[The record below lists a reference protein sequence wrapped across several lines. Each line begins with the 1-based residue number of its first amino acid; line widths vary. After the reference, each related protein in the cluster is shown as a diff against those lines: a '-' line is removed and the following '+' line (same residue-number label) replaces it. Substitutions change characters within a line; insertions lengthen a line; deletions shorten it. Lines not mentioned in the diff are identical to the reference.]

1 MIPQQ
6 INRAVL
12 DFCRRLEHE
21 EAGRLPFRKTLF
33 EGISNAWLAEQA
45 SLQRLATS
53 KLPEWAGLDNIV
65 FPDRQALEQCT
76 SSLAANWKKSLLP
89 PGIRVLADASAGLG
103 VDAFSLAEKAER
115 TILFEPDAN
124 RAAALR
130 YNSTALQRAD
140 AEVKEHALSEEELKK
155 LAEGGSGFLLYAD
168 PDRRRED
175 GKRKVHWTEC
185 TPDVRMF
192 HRMLKYTE
200 CRLMVKF
207 SPMDDPEEIA
217 EALPGV
223 SAVHLIS
230 IHNEVKEVLM
240 LWDFSSP
247 VEPCYQA
254 VDLRRNGEVQQISIP
269 VRLEGRPVIGQVRA
283 GHYLLDPLASLRKGR
298 FAVCLAEEQG
308 WKLISAR
315 ARLFVSENQPVSF
328 PGRVFEMLGTY
339 PSGSAF
345 RTAFGRNS
353 CHLVCRDSG
362 LSADELRKSLKLREE
377 GEDYLFC
384 FTDEAG
390 QRRFVHTRRC

>member
-1 MIPQQ
+1 MIPEQ
-6 INRAVL
+6 INRSVL
-12 DFCRRLEHE
+12 DFCRRLEQE

-45 SLQRLATS
+45 ALQRLAVS
-53 KLPEWAGLDNIV
+53 KLPEWAAIDNIV
-65 FPDRQALEQCT
+65 YPDRQALEQCT
-76 SSLAANWKKSLLP
+76 STLAANWKKSILP
-89 PGIRVLADASAGLG
+89 PCIRVLADASAGLG
-103 VDAFSLAEKAER
+103 VDAFTLGARAEKS
-115 TILFEPDAN
+115 ILFEPDAN

-130 YNSTALQRAD
+130 YNSPALQRAD

-185 TPDVRMF
+185 MPDVRMF
-192 HRMLKYTE
+192 HRMLKDTA
-200 CRLMVKF
+200 CRLLVKF
-207 SPMDDPEEIA
+207 SPMDEPEEIA

-223 SAVHLIS
+223 SAVYIVS
-230 IHNEVKEVLM
+230 VHNEVKEVLM

-247 VEPCYQA
+247 GETRFQA
-254 VDLRRNGEVQQISIP
+254 VELRRSGEVQCISIP
-269 VRLEGRPVIGQVRA
+269 VQLEGRPVMGEVRA
-283 GHYLLDPLASLRKGR
+283 GHFLLDPLASLRKGR

-308 WKLISAR
+308 WKLLSAR

-339 PSGSAF
+339 SSASAF
-345 RTAFGRNS
+345 RSAFSRNS
-353 CHLVCRDSG
+353 CHLVCRDIV
-362 LSADELRKSLKLREE
+362 LSAEELRKSLKLREE